1 MSGDQYPT
9 NLVRFKKLCT
19 KSALLREAVSR
30 KGAKAQRRKALPR
43 FAGLSLRL
51 CAFAGE
57 ISCVADVFGQS
68 HFKTRS
74 GILIQNKQ
82 FIPFKVGGY
91 VNLRSG
97 QRPSRYE
104 IAALCFLLVVLSLQL
119 FFSVRRES
127 QTWDEANH
135 IYTGYRSWTHADFG
149 LNPEH
154 PPLLKLLAT
163 APLLPSQPQTPTL
176 EERFFKED
184 AFLRGKEFLYQN
196 NADKILSRT
205 RTTAATL
212 TLLAAVIVFFGTR
225 EMFGSG
231 AALIA
236 LTLLTFDPNL
246 LAHGALITTDVGLAC
261 FMFLSVFMFYRFVKS
276 PSALRLI
283 VAGVSVGLVLSVKHT
298 GLLVLPILFLLT
310 LCEILFS
317 LFGTKREKIGRHTLK
332 LLGSF
337 ALIALIGWVVLWSCY
352 RFRYVARPDGLQ
364 LNPPLAEYVKGLKP
378 SEAWPIS
385 TAARFHLL
393 PESYLYGLADVR
405 LTANYYTSYVLG
417 KVYAHGVWFYF
428 PVAFLIKST
437 VGVLALFLLSLGV
450 IATRRLNRWRE
461 ILFLVV
467 PVIFYL
473 LVALTV
479 GMNIGV
485 RHILVVYVFLYVLIG
500 GAAWVLIQKSRKWGY
515 AIAVLVLIHAA
526 SSLLAFPNY
535 IPYANELWGGP
546 SQTNKYL
553 TDSNSDW
560 GQQLK
565 SVKQY
570 LDRRGVKECWF
581 LYFAAGVVEPSY
593 YGIPCKPLPTIST
606 LWLNLPFDVPNSID
620 GPVLISASNLS
631 GVEFGPGSLDPY
643 GQFKQLTPTAVID
656 HGVFVF
662 DGKFDLPLAA
672 AISKVQKARNLAAAK
687 QLDQALQEA
696 QAAVALAPDSIQTQL
711 AVGDILLELGQPQ
724 QARANYE
731 KALELAKT
739 IEPEFQV
746 RSIPNIEQRL
756 Q

>member
-1 MSGDQYPT
+1 VS
-9 NLVRFKKLCT
+9 
-19 KSALLREAVSR
+19 LR
-30 KGAKAQRRKALPR
+30 RRK
-43 FAGLSLRL
+43 
-51 CAFAGE
+51 
-57 ISCVADVFGQS
+57 
-68 HFKTRS
+68 HHNTW
-74 GILIQNKQ
+74 N
-82 FIPFKVGGY
+82 
-91 VNLRSG
+91 
-97 QRPSRYE
+97 
-104 IAALCFLLVVLSLQL
+104 IAALGFLLLVLALQL

-135 IYTGYRSWTHADFG
+135 IFAGYRSWTHGDFG

-154 PPLLKLLAT
+154 PPLVKLLAT
-163 APLLPSQPQTPTL
+163 APLLSSQPQSPVL

-184 AFLRGKEFLYQN
+184 AFLRGKEFLYRN
-196 NADKILSRT
+196 DAEKILSRT
-205 RTTAATL
+205 RTAAAAL
-212 TLLAAVIVFFGTR
+212 TLLTALVVFFGTR
-225 EMFGSG
+225 EMFGNG
-231 AALIA
+231 AAFIA

-283 VAGVSVGLVLSVKHT
+283 MTGASVGLVLGVKHT

-310 LCEILFS
+310 ICEIV
-317 LFGTKREKIGRHTLK
+317 FGPNRERISRQTLK
-332 LLGSF
+332 AVGSL
-337 ALIALIGWVVLWSCY
+337 ALITLIGGVVLWSFY
-352 RFRYVARPDGLQ
+352 GFRYDARPNGLH
-364 LNPPLAEYVKGLKP
+364 LNPPLVEYVEGLKP

-385 TAARFHLL
+385 TAARWRIL
-393 PESYLYGLADVR
+393 PESYLYGLVDVK

-437 VGVLALFLLSLGV
+437 VGVLALCLLTLGV
-450 IATRRLNRWRE
+450 VVTRRLNGRRE
-461 ILFLVV
+461 ILFLTV

-500 GAAWVLIQKSRKWGY
+500 GATWTLIQTGRKWWSYVVG
-515 AIAVLVLIHAA
+515 VLLLIHAA
-526 SSLLAFPNY
+526 SSVLAFPNY

-570 LDRRGVKECWF
+570 LDGRGVKECWF
-581 LYFAAGVVEPSY
+581 LYFAEGVAEPSY

-606 LWLNLPFDVPNSID
+606 LWLNLPIDVPNSIN

-631 GVEFGPGSLDPY
+631 GVEFGPGALDPY
-643 GQFKQLTPTAVID
+643 GQFKLLNPTAVID

-672 AISKVQKARNLAAAK
+672 AISKVQKAQNLAQAK

-696 QAAVALAPDSIQTQL
+696 QASVALSPDSIHTEL
-711 AVGDILLELGQPQ
+711 ALGDIFLELGQPK
-724 QARANYE
+724 QARTHYE

-739 IEPEFQV
+739 IEPEFQI
-746 RSIPNIEQRL
+746 RSIPNIEQKLHSVASVEMAVPAKLRSAL
-756 Q
+756 